1 MHTKRVARRRAE
13 FPEQPRQPGSDARP
27 VSARSADR
35 AVVVRA
41 LAGSERIA
49 ESASQNALSW
59 PAVLFLV
66 SLIIPW
72 IIELGS
78 LRLSVSRLILI
89 AAIIP
94 CLVMWMNG
102 KAGRIRAPDILV
114 ILFCLW
120 CSLSLAA
127 VHDLATSVQSGGMM
141 AIETMGAYFL
151 ARVCVR
157 NERQFYGM
165 VKAIF
170 LLILLLLPFSI
181 YESVTGS
188 NIALNSFRAVLPTQI
203 DYAMAPRWG
212 LRRVQSVFD
221 HPILYGV
228 FCTIVFA
235 LVHKVLGRNLSL
247 IRRWGRS
254 ALVFVATLLSMSSGP
269 LSALVIQALLMS
281 WGWILRDFRYR
292 WHVLAGGFAALY
304 LGISLLSNQSFFEF
318 YVHYFAFSQDTG
330 WDRIRIWHYGWL
342 SIFNHPIFGIG
353 FHEYQRPEW
362 MEPSIDMFWL
372 INFVRF
378 GYPGGILM
386 FLAFAWVFFTT
397 ALKEGLTA
405 QQNDYRT
412 AYLISMIGIF
422 TVGWTVH
429 FWNAPYLLIMF
440 YLGSASWMQDIRGGE
455 GQRIQAGS
463 KRTGRTV
470 RTPS

>member
-1 MHTKRVARRRAE
+1 MLANGVVRQRAAHPQQRRRPDSSLRPTGA
-13 FPEQPRQPGSDARP
+13 PVVGLTAAPQSTTARDLETDPATQNTLPWP
-27 VSARSADR
+27 VR
-35 AVVVRA
+35 
-41 LAGSERIA
+41 
-49 ESASQNALSW
+49 
-59 PAVLFLV
+59 LFLV

-72 IIELGS
+72 IIELGA
-78 LRLSVSRLILI
+78 LRLSVSRIILI
-89 AAIIP
+89 ATIVP

-102 KAGRIRAPDILV
+102 KAGRIRTPDILV

-120 CSLSLAA
+120 CTLSLAV
-127 VHDLATSVQSGGMM
+127 VHDVTTSIQSGGMT

-151 ARVCVR
+151 ARVLIR
-157 NERQFYGM
+157 SERQFYGV

-170 LLILLLLPFSI
+170 LIILFLLPFSI

-188 NIALNSFRAVLPTQI
+188 NISMNMFRSVLPTQI
-203 DYAMAPRWG
+203 DYFMAPRWG

-228 FCTIVFA
+228 FCTSVFA
-235 LVHKVLGRNLSL
+235 LVHKVLGRNLSMM
-247 IRRWGRS
+247 RRWGRS
-254 ALVFVATLLSMSSGP
+254 VLVFVATFLSLSSGP
-269 LSALVIQALLMS
+269 LSALVVQALLMS
-281 WGWILRDFRYR
+281 WGWILRDFQYR
-292 WHVLAGGFAALY
+292 WHVLAGFFAALY
-304 LGISLLSNQSFFEF
+304 TGISLLSNQSFFEF

-353 FHEYQRPEW
+353 YHEYQRPEW

-372 INFVRF
+372 VNFVRF

-386 FLAFAWVFFTT
+386 FLVFVCVFFST
-397 ALKEGLTA
+397 ALKKGLNE

-412 AYLISMIGIF
+412 AYLISMIGVF

-440 YLGSASWMQDIRGGE
+440 YLGSVSWMQEIESSE
-455 GQRIQAGS
+455 GQRMETGA
-463 KRTGRTV
+463 KRPPRV
-470 RTPS
+470 KVKVS

>member
-1 MHTKRVARRRAE
+1 M
-13 FPEQPRQPGSDARP
+13 
-27 VSARSADR
+27 
-35 AVVVRA
+35 
-41 LAGSERIA
+41 I
-49 ESASQNALSW
+49 
-59 PAVLFLV
+59 

-78 LRLSVSRLILI
+78 LRLSVSRIILI
-89 AAIIP
+89 ATILP
-94 CLVMWMNG
+94 CLAMWMNG
-102 KAGRIRAPDILV
+102 KAGRIRVPDILV

-120 CSLSLAA
+120 CSLSLAV
-127 VHDLATSVQSGGMM
+127 VHDVATSIQSGGMM

-157 NERQFYGM
+157 NEKQFYGM

-170 LLILLLLPFSI
+170 LIILFLLPFSI

-188 NIALNSFRAVLPTQI
+188 NISLNLFRAVLPTQI
-203 DYAMAPRWG
+203 DYFMAPRWG

-228 FCTIVFA
+228 FCTCIFA
-235 LVHKVLGRNLSL
+235 LVHKVLGRHLSP
-247 IRRWGRS
+247 IGRWGRS

-269 LSALVIQALLMS
+269 LSALVMQALLIA
-281 WGWILRDFRYR
+281 WGWILREFRYR
-292 WHVLAGGFAALY
+292 WHVLAGFFAALY
-304 LGISLLSNQSFFEF
+304 TAISLLSNQSFFEF

-353 FHEYQRPEW
+353 YHEYQRPEW

-386 FLAFAWVFFTT
+386 FLTFAWVFFST
-397 ALKEGLTA
+397 AFKKGLTE

-412 AYLISMIGIF
+412 AYLLSMIGVF

-440 YLGSASWMQDIRGGE
+440 YLGSVSWIQDIEGGE
-455 GQRIQAGS
+455 GQRLKPGPRRAGPIMAARS
-463 KRTGRTV
+463 
-470 RTPS
+470 